1 MKLKPAYLLLVLAT
15 GTAIFLG
22 ILWNNGSK
30 EKVCCKEIQE
40 PVQKTGFGSEY
51 PTGSLSRLIASA
63 KL

>member
-1 MKLKPAYLLLVLAT
+1 MRLKPAYLLLVLAT

-30 EKVCCKEIQE
+30 EKVCCKEIKE
-40 PVQKTGFGSEY
+40 PEQKSGFGSEY
-51 PTGSLSRLIASA
+51 PSGTFTRLIASA